1 DRPGSNSTVSPR
13 LRLRSP
19 PRPAR
24 PLHGAPARPHRQG
37 PLTALTTTYPL
48 DRSRRSPAMVRLPR
62 LLFLSTALLA
72 TLALGACGADS
83 AAERG
88 KDDTLQVIATF
99 SVINDI
105 AGALGGEEVEVHSIV
120 PIGV

>member
-1 DRPGSNSTVSPR
+1 
-13 LRLRSP
+13 
-19 PRPAR
+19 
-24 PLHGAPARPHRQG
+24 
-37 PLTALTTTYPL
+37 
-48 DRSRRSPAMVRLPR
+48 
-62 LLFLSTALLA
+62 
-72 TLALGACGADS
+72 LGACGADS

-120 PIGV
+120 PIGVDPHSYAPLPEDIQAATDADVMFWNGLNMEVGDGWFERLVDVAGKDIDGSEVVEVS